1 MNTLLFFALTAAVL
15 LLLNLSRV
23 TCSVRFDESF
33 FLRVG
38 YLFFHYTVFPRP
50 PEKEKKGEET
60 EQAAEK
66 EAPVGLWAKLRG
78 LLERCGLSGF
88 LSVLQETASAASG
101 TAKKLFAHFH
111 VDRFLL
117 TISVGGSD
125 AAQTAVEYGAVC
137 AAVGT
142 AAGAILSQV
151 KCKKWSITIDPD
163 FSGRDG
169 SVRFEMKAGIR
180 LIFLLIAAV
189 YGLVRFVRI
198 SKKLKRQ
205 VGA

>member
-1 MNTLLFFALTAAVL
+1 MNALLFSALAAALL

-23 TCSVRFDESF
+23 TCSVRFDGSF

-50 PEKEKKGEET
+50 PEKEKKGET

-66 EAPVGLWAKLRG
+66 EAPAGLGAKLRG
-78 LLERCGLSGF
+78 LLEKRGLSGF

-101 TAKKLFAHFH
+101 TAKKLFAHFR
-111 VDRFLL
+111 VGRFLL
-117 TISVGGSD
+117 TISVGGDD
-125 AAQTAVEYGAVC
+125 AAQTAVEYGTVC

-142 AAGAILSQV
+142 AAGAVLSQV
-151 KCKKWSITIDPD
+151 KCKKWSITVDPD
-163 FSGRDG
+163 FSGRDS

>member
-1 MNTLLFFALTAAVL
+1 MNALLFSALAAALL

-23 TCSVRFDESF
+23 TCLVRFDGSF

-50 PEKEKKGEET
+50 PEKEKKGET

-66 EAPVGLWAKLRG
+66 EAPAGLGAKLRG
-78 LLERCGLSGF
+78 LLEKRGLSGF

-101 TAKKLFAHFH
+101 TAKKLFAHFR
-111 VDRFLL
+111 VGRFLL
-117 TISVGGSD
+117 TISVGGDD
-125 AAQTAVEYGAVC
+125 AAQTAVEYGTVC

-142 AAGAILSQV
+142 AAGAVLSQV
-151 KCKKWSITIDPD
+151 KCKKWSITVDPD
-163 FSGRDG
+163 FSGRDS

>member
-1 MNTLLFFALTAAVL
+1 MNALLFSALAAALL

-23 TCSVRFDESF
+23 TCFVRFDGSF

-50 PEKEKKGEET
+50 PEKEKKGET
-60 EQAAEK
+60 EQATEK
-66 EAPVGLWAKLRG
+66 EAPAGLGAKLRG
-78 LLERCGLSGF
+78 LLEKRGLSGF

-101 TAKKLFAHFH
+101 TAKKLFAHFR
-111 VDRFLL
+111 VGRFLL
-117 TISVGGSD
+117 TISVGGDD
-125 AAQTAVEYGAVC
+125 AAQTAVEYGTVC

-142 AAGAILSQV
+142 AAGAVLSQV
-151 KCKKWSITIDPD
+151 KCKKWSITVDPD
-163 FSGRDG
+163 FSGRDS